1 MVVKDLQRLVWIWDQ
16 SQPQGA
22 ENATTTPRFRL
33 ANYGLGRVC
42 LERVIRE
49 DERSGRINEAEWQE
63 QFEQTLDLFWEKT
76 LDSAPAED
84 EGEDQVA
91 ARFVETL
98 GVSPVHESLT
108 PFTSFRKGQQR
119 LQDLKGGVIRLKTEK
134 LRADSANDNADAA
147 PKEAT
152 TNRRQGLL
160 DRIKN
165 KGLRQ
170 STLPPPPSKE
180 MLLRRAA
187 VDRIED
193 VASVLASLRPAGYV
207 GSGIKAMLAAQRK
220 PFQIPTVVQHV
231 QDSVRNPV
239 SEKEVEICID
249 VMARAD
255 VAGHWVNYVTVNQTK
270 MVVLKSC
277 ADVSPKEIGAK
288 ACQMRI
294 GYDDE
299 VAPPSKETTN

>member
-255 VAGHWVNYVTVNQTK
+255 VAEHWVNYVTVNQTK